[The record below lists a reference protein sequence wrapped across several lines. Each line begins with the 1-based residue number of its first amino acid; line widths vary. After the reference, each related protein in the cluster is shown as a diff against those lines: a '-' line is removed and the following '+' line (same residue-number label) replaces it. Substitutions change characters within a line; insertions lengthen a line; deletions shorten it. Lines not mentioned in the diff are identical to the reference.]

1 MMDSNTTLWA
11 VEFANTEGDE
21 TSHLFDSTDDLGNFV
36 RVNAIDAAWFRISA
50 VAADALARARII
62 ETFDED

>member
-1 MMDSNTTLWA
+1 LGGG
-11 VEFANTEGDE
+11 VRQHRGDE
-21 TSHLFDSTDDLGNFV
+21 TILELHLFDSTDDLGNFV